1 MNKQIRARLAS
12 INARQ
17 GFATLGL
24 LVAAGAARADGIDVS
39 ASVTSIGTG
48 LVAVAAL
55 GAAFLA
61 VTVLKK
67 LWSKLGG

>member
-1 MNKQIRARLAS
+1 MSKKIAARLAL
-12 INARQ
+12 INSRQ
-17 GFATLGL
+17 GVVTVAMLA
-24 LVAAGAARADGIDVS
+24 AAGAARADAIDVS
-39 ASVTSIGTG
+39 ASVTSIGSG

>member
-1 MNKQIRARLAS
+1 MNKQIRARLSS
-12 INARQ
+12 INARH
-17 GFATLGL
+17 GVATLGL
-24 LVAAGAARADGIDVS
+24 LVAAGAARAEGIDVT
-39 ASVTSIGTG
+39 ASVTQIGTG

>member
-1 MNKQIRARLAS
+1 MSKQIVARLHS

-17 GFATLGL
+17 GVATLGL
-24 LVAAGAARADGIDVS
+24 LAAAGAARAEGIDVT
-39 ASVTSIGTG
+39 ASVTSIGNG